1 MLITYVLI
9 ILSFPKGFVESPFL
23 IFVLNTIFSVIFGIL
38 EGLFQVFWYSTTPT
52 GWRCK
57 QTLLWS
63 ENKNSE
69 TLKVLNKKHAGRGW

>member
-23 IFVLNTIFSVIFGIL
+23 IFVLSTIFSVIFGIL

-52 GWRCK
+52 G
-57 QTLLWS
+57 
-63 ENKNSE
+63 
-69 TLKVLNKKHAGRGW
+69 